1 MSEKIVFNL
10 EDAKALLPQL
20 KVMLSIANL
29 ELSEKTDALESAA
42 DEYEGAENE
51 LAAVKATSNNAQ
63 EILRLRDNRRQFQTS
78 IEKLSL
84 AQREY
89 EECLNIWIERITDTG
104 VILRDLRSGLLDFPA
119 QEGEFEYLL
128 CWRSGEKDIDYWHPI
143 NDGFS
148 GRRPLAVLAE
158 YF

>member
-1 MSEKIVFNL
+1 MMVFNL
-10 EDAKALLPQL
+10 EDANALLPQL

-29 ELSEKTDALESAA
+29 ELSERTTALESAA
-42 DEYEGAENE
+42 DEYESTENE
-51 LAAVKATSNNAQ
+51 LASVKASSSDAS
-63 EILRLRDNRRQFQTS
+63 EILRLRDSRRHFQTS

-89 EECLNIWIERITDTG
+89 EDCLNLWIERITDTG

-119 QEGEFEYLL
+119 QEGDFEYLL
-128 CWRSGEKDIDYWHPI
+128 CWRSGEADINFWHPI